1 MSDEQP
7 QETPH
12 WPKLIT
18 NSLKGTRSLQLKII
32 TRLACCYHSGIRSS
46 RKTQKHMGKKSNDG
60 RRRANILGCYR
71 RRYWFGLWRKTCLSV
86 TTLLYSSTREHHR
99 ALKLGFLKLFQA
111 EWWVPMNEASA
122 YVEFWFTI
130 CWIKT
135 TRNLRCAL
143 LCRDLPM
150 QEYVQPKNRKISGM
164 CVQRCRFEMLGE
176 LCLWQHFKAVQK

>member
-1 MSDEQP
+1 MRLVCVRRRNRFQQRLRLLALKGRRIVTQAYLRYALTEKSLGCLKGHKSGLRTLFKTAPQVTFGANIYVFLGKRSFHFFPAILLVVSTRTRGRFQRRSKQLFYFDFTALSDEQP

-71 RRYWFGLWRKTCLSV
+71 RRY
-86 TTLLYSSTREHHR
+86 
-99 ALKLGFLKLFQA
+99 
-111 EWWVPMNEASA
+111 
-122 YVEFWFTI
+122 
-130 CWIKT
+130 
-135 TRNLRCAL
+135 
-143 LCRDLPM
+143 
-150 QEYVQPKNRKISGM
+150 
-164 CVQRCRFEMLGE
+164 
-176 LCLWQHFKAVQK
+176 